1 MIVDGRALR
10 DEIGE
15 ELRTKG
21 RAGLLR
27 SPKLRVILAGED
39 AATMAFVRQ
48 KRIFAERIG
57 VVFEEVTLPGTTTT
71 EEILAAIQRTDADGI
86 VVQLPL
92 PPQIDTEKVLAAI
105 PQEKDVDALGR
116 RPIVPPPVALAVE
129 EILRRHDVD
138 VRGMNAVVVGK
149 GRLVGMPVGAWLE
162 SEGAMVTYADR
173 STNNLF
179 ALTRAADIVV
189 TGAGV
194 PGIITTKMLKDG
206 VIVIDAATSEATGK
220 VVGDCE
226 PECAEKAKLFTPVPG
241 GVGPVTVAALFKNLV
256 DLAGKH
262 Q

>member
-27 SPKLRVILAGED
+27 SPNMAVILVGND
-39 AATMAFVRQ
+39 PVSRAFVRI
-48 KRIFAERIG
+48 KKKFAERIG
-57 VVFEEVTLPGTTTT
+57 AGFEVIELPESVSTDEVLAVMSSVV
-71 EEILAAIQRTDADGI
+71 ADGL

-105 PQEKDVDALGR
+105 PPEKDVDALGR
-116 RPIVPPPVALAVE
+116 RPIVIPPVAGAVE
-129 EILRRHDVD
+129 EILVRNDID
-138 VRGMNAVVVGK
+138 VRGMKAVVVGK
-149 GRLVGMPVGAWLE
+149 GRLVGLPVGAWLE
-162 SEGAMVTYADR
+162 SEGAEVKYADK
-173 STNNLF
+173 STENLF
-179 ALTRAADIVV
+179 ALTRTADILV

-194 PGIITTKMLKDG
+194 PGLITPKMLKDG
-206 VIVIDAATSEATGK
+206 AIVIDAATSESSGK

-241 GVGPVTVAALFKNLV
+241 GVGPVTVAVLFKNLF
-256 DLAGKH
+256 DLVAH